1 MPSSD
6 LPCFLLRHH
15 HSYRMRAIY
24 CHQSPS
30 RCLQLPC
37 PAPFYGPTTHTSAYQ
52 PPSRYLQLTYLAL
65 FYGPTSPISQR
76 LLPSLLL
83 YVIPT
88 ALACAVYA
96 YQPVSWWLWVT
107 CFAPICRRSTPFMTI
122 WASLLPSQPMPLAD
136 LYMPFR
142 PTTSSYTTC
151 AVLYRFDS
159 WWPSQVPLLC
169 RPTTPLQ
176 SCASSLTCLLLSPS
190 IFTILPAFA
199 NAAIP
204 LALLS
209 LLICLV
215 YQQLAHVL
223 FKSCSCRLVPTVFFN
238 SSHFSRQPVAFSGQ
252 LAHCLT
258 SRAYHVPLV
267 PPCHC
272 LLCSPCPLSS
282 YDLLR

>member
-1 MPSSD
+1 M
-6 LPCFLLRHH
+6 LLSAAAQLR
-15 HSYRMRAIY
+15 SCPYGLLY
-24 CHQSPS
+24 YPVS
-30 RCLQLPC
+30 RCHLL
-37 PAPFYGPTTHTSAYQ
+37 TSICLSVPLLLAT
-52 PPSRYLQLTYLAL
+52 PLAL
-65 FYGPTSPISQR
+65 SCTD
-76 LLPSLLL
+76 L
-83 YVIPT
+83 T
-88 ALACAVYA
+88 ADGRAK
-96 YQPVSWWLWVT
+96 
-107 CFAPICRRSTPFMTI
+107 
-122 WASLLPSQPMPLAD
+122 
-136 LYMPFR
+136 
-142 PTTSSYTTC
+142 
-151 AVLYRFDS
+151 
-159 WWPSQVPLLC
+159 QVPLLC

-282 YDLLR
+282 YDRLR